1 MMKNQQ
7 AEKLFEKY
15 RNGTLT
21 DQERLDLDGW
31 YLHHARSAEP
41 LQDAEVYEKRM
52 KEMDNAFPFL
62 PVTKI
67 RKIKL
72 WLRIAAAASVMIVVG
87 FSLYFFKYRSV
98 EKNQK
103 TAVYTNVDIEPGGNK
118 AYLTLANGK
127 RIALIDAVNGE
138 IATQS
143 GIKIIKAADGQI
155 VYEVSEDQESSAM
168 NHGPTY
174 NTVETPK
181 GGQYQVRLPDG
192 TKVWLN
198 AASSLTYPASFSVF
212 NDRRVKLIGEA
223 YFEVAKDKNKPFL
236 VSTKRQTIEVL
247 GTHFN
252 VNSYSDEAST
262 KTTLLEGAV
271 KIVTNNSTKILKPG
285 QEADVAVE
293 IIISEVN
300 TEETIAW
307 KNGYFRFD
315 DEKLESVMRK
325 IARWYDVD
333 VTYQDEA
340 LKNELFAAVTT
351 RFANVSGLL
360 KMLEETGDVKFNIEG
375 REIIIS
381 KKR

>member
-1 MMKNQQ
+1 MMKKQQ

-21 DQERLDLDGW
+21 DQERLDLDSW

-62 PVTKI
+62 PVTRI
-67 RKIKL
+67 RRIKL
-72 WLRIAAAASVMIVVG
+72 WPRIVAAASVMIALS
-87 FSLYFFKYRSV
+87 FSLYFFKSRPV

-103 TAVYTNVDIEPGGNK
+103 PAVYTNVDIKPGGNK

-127 RIALIDAVNGE
+127 RIALTDAVNGE
-138 IATQS
+138 IAEQS
-143 GIKIIKAADGQI
+143 GIKITKAADGQI
-155 VYEVSEDQESSAM
+155 VYEVSGNHEPSAV
-168 NHGPTY
+168 NHEPTY

-198 AASSLTYPASFSVF
+198 AASSLTYPASFAAL
-212 NDRRVKLIGEA
+212 NDRTVRLIGEA

-236 VSTKRQTIEVL
+236 VATEKQTVEVL

-252 VNSYSDEAST
+252 INSYSDEAST

-271 KIVTNNSTKILKPG
+271 KIITNNSIKILKPG
-285 QEADVAVE
+285 QEANVNVKID
-293 IIISEVN
+293 ISAVN
-300 TEETIAW
+300 TEEAIAW

-325 IARWYDVD
+325 ISRWYDVD
-333 VTYQDEA
+333 VIYQDEA
-340 LKNELFAAVTT
+340 LKSELFAAVTT

-360 KMLEETGDVKFNIEG
+360 KMLEQIGDAKFNIKG

>member
-1 MMKNQQ
+1 MKNQQ

-52 KEMDNAFPFL
+52 KEMDNAFPFS
-62 PVTKI
+62 PVTSV

-72 WLRIAAAASVMIVVG
+72 WPRIAAAASILIAVS
-87 FSLYFFKYRSV
+87 FSLYFFKNSPV

-103 TAVYTNVDIEPGGNK
+103 TAVYANVDIKPGGNK

-127 RIALIDAVNGE
+127 RISLTDAVNGK
-138 IATQS
+138 IAKQS
-143 GIKIIKAADGQI
+143 GIQITKAADGQI
-155 VYEVSEDQESSAM
+155 IYEVSEEHEPSSM
-168 NHGPTY
+168 NQDPTY
-174 NTVETPK
+174 NTIETPK

-198 AASSLTYPASFSVF
+198 AASSLTYPASFSAL

-236 VSTKRQTIEVL
+236 VTTEKQTVEVL

-252 VNSYSDEAST
+252 VKSYSDEAST
-262 KTTLLEGAV
+262 KTTLLEGSV
-271 KIVTNNSTKILKPG
+271 KIITNNSVKILKPG
-285 QEADVAVE
+285 QEADVTAK
-293 IIISEVN
+293 INISEVN
-300 TEETIAW
+300 TEEAIAW

-315 DEKLESVMRK
+315 DEKLESVMKK
-325 IARWYDVD
+325 IARWYDVE
-333 VTYQDEA
+333 VTYQDDA

-351 RFANVSGLL
+351 RFANVSTLL
-360 KMLEETGDVKFNIEG
+360 KMLEQTGDTKFNIEG
-375 REIIIS
+375 RRIIIS
-381 KKR
+381 KKK

>member
-1 MMKNQQ
+1 MMKKQR

-62 PVTKI
+62 PVTRI

-72 WLRIAAAASVMIVVG
+72 WPRIAVAASLMIAVS
-87 FSLYFFKYRSV
+87 FSLYFFKYKQV

-103 TAVYTNVDIEPGGNK
+103 TPAYNVDIKPGGNK

-127 RIALIDAVNGE
+127 RIALTDAVNGE
-138 IATQS
+138 IAEQS
-143 GIKIIKAADGQI
+143 GVKITKATDGQI
-155 VYEVSEDQESSAM
+155 VYEVSEDYEPSSR

-174 NTVETPK
+174 NTIETPK
-181 GGQYQVRLPDG
+181 GGQYQVGLPDG

-198 AASSLTYPASFSVF
+198 AASSLTYPASFSALK
-212 NDRRVKLIGEA
+212 DRKVKLTGEA

-236 VSTKRQTIEVL
+236 VSTEKQTLEVL

-252 VNSYSDEAST
+252 VNSYPDEAST

-271 KIVTNNSTKILKPG
+271 KIITNNSTKILKPG
-285 QEADVAVE
+285 QEADVTAK
-293 IIISEVN
+293 INISEVN
-300 TEETIAW
+300 TEEAIAW

-325 IARWYDVD
+325 IARWYDVE
-333 VTYQDEA
+333 VSYQDES

-360 KMLEETGDVKFNIEG
+360 KMLEQTGDAKFNIEG
-375 REIIIS
+375 GKIIIS

>member
-1 MMKNQQ
+1 MKKQY
-7 AEKLFEKY
+7 AEELFEKY
-15 RNGTLT
+15 RNGTLS

-31 YLHHARSAEP
+31 YLHHAKSAEP
-41 LQDAEVYEKRM
+41 LQDAEVYAKRM

-62 PVTKI
+62 PVTPV

-72 WLRIAAAASVMIVVG
+72 WPRITAAASVVIVIS

-103 TAVYTNVDIEPGGNK
+103 TAGYAKVDIKPGGNK

-127 RIALIDAVNGE
+127 QIVLTYAVNGE
-138 IATQS
+138 LAKQS
-143 GIKIIKAADGQI
+143 GVKITKAADGQI
-155 VYEVSEDQESSAM
+155 VYEVTEHDEPSAM
-168 NHGPTY
+168 NNGSAY
-174 NTVETPK
+174 NTIQTPK

-198 AASSLTYPASFSVF
+198 AASSLTYPASFLALNNRS
-212 NDRRVKLIGEA
+212 VKLIGEA
-223 YFEVAKDKNKPFL
+223 YFEVAKDKDKPFL
-236 VSTKRQTIEVL
+236 VATEKQTVEVL

-252 VNSYSDEAST
+252 VNSYPDEAST

-271 KIVTNNSTKILKPG
+271 KIMTKNSTKILKPG
-285 QEADVAVE
+285 QEANVTVNID
-293 IIISEVN
+293 ISTVN
-300 TEETIAW
+300 TEEAIAW

-315 DEKLESVMRK
+315 DEQLESIMRK
-325 IARWYDVD
+325 ISRWYDVE
-333 VTYQDEA
+333 VTYRDEA
-340 LKNELFAAVTT
+340 LKTELFAAVTT

-360 KMLEETGDVKFNIEG
+360 KMLEQIGDAKFNIEG

>member
-155 VYEVSEDQESSAM
+155 IYEVSEDQESSAM

-360 KMLEETGDVKFNIEG
+360 KMLEETGDVKFNIKG